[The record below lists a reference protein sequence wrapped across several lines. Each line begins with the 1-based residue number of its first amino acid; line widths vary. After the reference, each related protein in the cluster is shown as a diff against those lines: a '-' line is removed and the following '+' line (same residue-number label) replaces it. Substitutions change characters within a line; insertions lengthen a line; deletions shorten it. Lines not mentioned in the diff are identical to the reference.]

1 VCKVWKAGG
10 GGCHSM
16 PLLGS
21 FTNPE
26 PLTLDPF
33 GYIVAFGSAA
43 GSWAWPQLAPQ
54 GPTDMARPQAAGMMC
69 W

>member
-1 VCKVWKAGG
+1 
-10 GGCHSM
+10 M